1 MWFALL
7 SPDLLSILA
16 VLVLLVGV
24 PVFVVGVLAVV
35 AGYIQHDA
43 EQRLAVLSEE
53 PQEPQGSEDGTDA
66 RENRGDENR

>member
-16 VLVLLVGV
+16 ALVLLVVV
-24 PVFVVGVLAVV
+24 PVFVVLVLAVV
-35 AGYIQHDA
+35 SGYIQHDA

-53 PQEPQGSEDGTDA
+53 SQESENGTDA